1 MSVGRGWMGISDRGI
16 IDRGSSGKLTVRYTN
31 SNARVVLFRYVANE
45 WGESTH
51 DVGLKAIRQ

>member
-1 MSVGRGWMGISDRGI
+1 MGISDRGI